1 MCCPPLATH
10 PSSTPQPPCSNT
22 KGLRNVHD
30 IWRVTKRLQFIRMVF
45 FFATMISLTSVV
57 LFIVQGSFGF
67 LEAEE
72 NYVDNSER

>member
-1 MCCPPLATH
+1 
-10 PSSTPQPPCSNT
+10 
-22 KGLRNVHD
+22 
-30 IWRVTKRLQFIRMVF
+30 MVF